1 MILFEG
7 KWASDNNT
15 LIVDGITLGTVAGHP
30 EKVHLTKATGMCP
43 ANQKVITCTAQTI
56 TGQLYEVLSK
66 ELMGEVANETP
77 SSRHRRGARPR
88 GSEHGLATEPVSS
101 DFCVPV

>member
-1 MILFEG
+1 MQVNKAPMPCDLALLNFDNKRGRFQINNDDSGRMIVFEG

-43 ANQKVITCTAQTI
+43 ANQKVITCTAQTV
-56 TGQLYEVLSK
+56 TGQLYEVTLVQRTD
-66 ELMGEVANETP
+66 GGG
-77 SSRHRRGARPR
+77 R
-88 GSEHGLATEPVSS
+88 
-101 DFCVPV
+101 